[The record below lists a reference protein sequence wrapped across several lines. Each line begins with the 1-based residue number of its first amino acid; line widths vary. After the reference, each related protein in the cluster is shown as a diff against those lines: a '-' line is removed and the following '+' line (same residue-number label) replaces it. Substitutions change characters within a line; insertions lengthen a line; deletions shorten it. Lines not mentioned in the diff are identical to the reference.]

1 MVVFVNNNIEETQT
15 STHDVDD
22 VCKRQSWRK
31 PKHPLMPSLIADRAL
46 TIHWNLYSARF
57 FWNWTFSSF
66 ALFFKIDFQRIFFQL
81 SRSSALKFLMARK
94 FNVDRALVLYQQH
107 EIMRFG
113 FIIIIVI
120 IEYFSQP
127 NGLLLYSSFSVEYQ
141 QHEMT
146 KCINNDHH

>member
-1 MVVFVNNNIEETQT
+1 
-15 STHDVDD
+15 
-22 VCKRQSWRK
+22 
-31 PKHPLMPSLIADRAL
+31 
-46 TIHWNLYSARF
+46 
-57 FWNWTFSSF
+57 
-66 ALFFKIDFQRIFFQL
+66 
-81 SRSSALKFLMARK
+81 MARK

-113 FIIIIVI
+113 VIIIIIIIIIIVIIIIVIIIIIIVIIIIIIVI

-127 NGLLLYSSFSVEYQ
+127 YGLLLCSSFSVEYQ